1 MAVLPIAV
9 IDAVA
14 VTTLVASTTVTE
26 LDVIDAVADTVAL
39 PTFVA
44 IPDTVIL
51 ELTLTRLDA
60 FLTLVESAE
69 IVDEAEGFA
78 LASTILTA

>member
-14 VTTLVASTTVTE
+14 
-26 LDVIDAVADTVAL
+26 DTVAL
-39 PTFVA
+39 PPLVA
-44 IPDTVIL
+44 NPETVIL

-69 IVDEAEGFA
+69 IVE
-78 LASTILTA
+78 LTLT

>member
-1 MAVLPIAV
+1 VAVLPIAV

-39 PTFVA
+39 PPLVA
-44 IPDTVIL
+44 NPETVIL

-69 IVDEAEGFA
+69 IVE
-78 LASTILTA
+78 LTLT